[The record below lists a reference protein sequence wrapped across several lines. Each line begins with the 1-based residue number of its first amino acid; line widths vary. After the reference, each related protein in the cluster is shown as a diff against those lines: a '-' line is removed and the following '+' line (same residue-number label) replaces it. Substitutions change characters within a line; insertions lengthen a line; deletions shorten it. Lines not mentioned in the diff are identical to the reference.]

1 MTGPTRDM
9 YVTSTSMCG
18 GIDNENHA
26 SLSLRLFGFGRFIF
40 TLICFFRQCRHVM
53 SFDPTTLCRPNCRQG
68 QGGDSTQSKRLERPA
83 GDKRFG
89 AIART

>member
-26 SLSLRLFGFGRFIF
+26 SLSLRLFGFGRFVVYS
-40 TLICFFRQCRHVM
+40 L
-53 SFDPTTLCRPNCRQG
+53 
-68 QGGDSTQSKRLERPA
+68 
-83 GDKRFG
+83 
-89 AIART
+89 